1 MTAAVRYLHSPFG
14 KPAYQL
20 SLTAGYRSYSRVG
33 NAGSVGLALT
43 GVKRLGDGFD
53 LVGQYLYQH
62 RDDAL
67 AGAYGGA
74 HEENS
79 LQVGFILNF
88 DTLFNRSV
96 GPRRSLLN
104 LQHQYIPN

>member
-1 MTAAVRYLHSPFG
+1 LHSPFG
-14 KPAYQL
+14 KPAYQV
-20 SLTAGYRSYSRVG
+20 SLTAGYKSYSRVSQ
-33 NAGSVGLALT
+33 AGSIGLALT

-53 LVGQYLYQH
+53 VVAQYLYQH
-62 RDDAL
+62 RGDAL
-67 AGAYGGA
+67 ATAYGGA
-74 HEENS
+74 HEENAVQ
-79 LQVGFILNF
+79 LGFVFNF